1 MPYGAFG
8 NYQICPYFAPIY
20 NNAYLSGM
28 KMPIVAPSLLSA
40 DFGRLNED
48 IALLESS
55 EAEWIHLDVMDGR
68 FVPNISFGFP
78 VLEVVRRQ
86 SKKTLD
92 VHLMIEQ
99 PELYVERFAQGGAD
113 IITVHW
119 EACRHLHRT
128 LTQIRDLGKKAGVAL
143 NPHTP
148 VKGLRSVLPYTDLI
162 LIMSVNPGFGGQKF
176 IPEALSRVAEAR
188 AMVEEAGFSSI
199 LIEVDGGVGS
209 NNAADLVRSGADVLV
224 AGSSVFG
231 ASNPREAIRALRHL
245 D

>member
-1 MPYGAFG
+1 
-8 NYQICPYFAPIY
+8 
-20 NNAYLSGM
+20 M

-78 VLEVVRRQ
+78 VLDVVRRQ

-99 PELYVERFAQGGAD
+99 PELYIDRFAQGGAD

-128 LTQIRDLGKKAGVAL
+128 LNQIRDLGKKAGIAL

-176 IPEALSRVAEAR
+176 IPEALGRVAEAR
-188 AMVEEAGFSSI
+188 AMVNEAGFSSI
-199 LIEVDGGVGS
+199 LIEVDGGVGN
-209 NNAADLVRSGADVLV
+209 NNAAELVRSGADILV

-231 ASNPREAIRALRHL
+231 TSNPLEAIRALRQL
-245 D
+245 G